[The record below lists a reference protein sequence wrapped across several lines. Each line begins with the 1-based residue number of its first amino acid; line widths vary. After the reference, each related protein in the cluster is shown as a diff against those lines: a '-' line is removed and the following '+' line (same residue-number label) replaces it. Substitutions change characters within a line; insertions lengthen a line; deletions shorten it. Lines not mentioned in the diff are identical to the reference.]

1 MWETQKLKRP
11 ALKDSILATLAY
23 APDEDLRL
31 CLKQAAATE
40 RLQEVG
46 RKLEVRWE

>member
-1 MWETQKLKRP
+1 
-11 ALKDSILATLAY
+11 LAC

-46 RKLEVRWE
+46 RKLEVRWEEDGEFGQLKEKKDNQPTV